1 MLTTSFQRPL
11 GKFCCS
17 QAPQEYPSAISLDL
31 WAFDTRLPVEGL
43 AWVTVFSVLLALLA
57 GSAEHAVI
65 LLHDQRESQPLPI
78 WLITNRNLLRF
89 VAIGLAPAPSSL
101 LALPLPKA
109 A

>member
-1 MLTTSFQRPL
+1 MPL
-11 GKFCCS
+11 VPRIPAAHILLS
-17 QAPQEYPSAISLDL
+17 EAPREYPSTISLAL

-65 LLHDQRESQPLPI
+65 LLHDQREPQPLPI
-78 WLITNRNLLRF
+78 RLITNSDLLRF
-89 VAIGLAPAPSSL
+89 VAISLAPAPSSL